1 MSRKNHIKCD
11 IHIPYSVVVV
21 IKRTNSEKRLNMRNN
36 IKKIRELKG
45 VKQTALA
52 KMLDT
57 YAEQISRLEKKDYD
71 AEFEWLIK
79 IAKVLNVT
87 VLDLIFDDKD
97 FQEMGIISSIKNSA
111 IGNSGTVTL
120 YPQDPHKSG
129 TLDQIEQDVIKMLR
143 EMDTFQKADAILAL
157 KKIWNQKN
165 ETNGNE

>member
-1 MSRKNHIKCD
+1 
-11 IHIPYSVVVV
+11 
-21 IKRTNSEKRLNMRNN
+21 MRNN

-45 VKQTALA
+45 VKQAALA

-57 YAEQISRLEKKDYD
+57 YAEQISRLEKKDYNI
-71 AEFEWLIK
+71 EFEWLFK
-79 IAKVLNVT
+79 IAEVLNVT

-120 YPQDPHKSG
+120 YPQGSQKSG
-129 TLDQIEQDVIKMLR
+129 TSDQIEQDVINMFR

-157 KKIWNQKN
+157 KKILNKKDA
-165 ETNGNE
+165 EDTEA